1 MPLIL
6 TNAELAP
13 YFRFENIAGI
23 SPNVYGNAIPEGT
36 YQFCFE
42 VFDVATGNR
51 LSNKT
56 CVTTVIFKNEP
67 PFLVTPRNRSNVAEI
82 NPQYIVFQWTPRSIN
97 VTNVEYELSLVEI
110 WDTQID
116 PQAAFL
122 SSPPIYQTTTNAT
135 TYVYGPSD
143 PLLLSGKN
151 YAWRIQAKAKQGAE
165 EIGLFKN
172 EGYSEIYS
180 FSYATACDLPEGINH
195 EVKGS
200 TIANI
205 FWEDLSN
212 DVPEYTIR
220 YRKKSLEEGE
230 WFINKTTGNTT
241 SLWGLAAGTTYEY
254 QIQKKCAVTKSDW
267 SIAKQFTTHIADN
280 EASVYECGIT
290 PDFSLSNTEKLA
302 SLVKGDTFTAG
313 DFPVKVLTTSG
324 TNGRFTGTGY
334 VTIPYLNSIRVS
346 VKFTNV
352 LINTDKQLAEGT
364 VVTYYDENLSN
375 ILDIDDA
382 IETVGNIGEA
392 VGELFEGNNDLD
404 EIRINWVLDPKED
417 IEIKDGILVI
427 TNPANGAT
435 ETSPLGDD
443 KVIVDAGGNVY
454 HVDAGGNVT
463 KGGQIDPSG
472 SVTTGNV
479 TGVSTQGELEAL
491 TAEGIQVR
499 FEDQDTYGYD
509 QMPSTANDKLKKE
522 YTTIPDV
529 TGQEY
534 TLAHIAVEKGES
546 ISVTAKVVIAT
557 SSAYGLADLKFK
569 TKAGELIPAQI
580 NESNNTID
588 LSIKG
593 HYSLESETIYAV
605 VNSKQDSTQQLTAGA
620 FTLWHLTD
628 RTVNVVLVSVDD
640 APLPNITTLENI
652 FKKGIVSLT
661 IETAAADLD
670 DSTLG
675 LDKRLEIGDSPWLTA
690 YNTEQK
696 EVIAHL
702 KSQIDY
708 DKSKYYVI
716 VFPKTFETT
725 KPIAGF
731 MPLQRQFGFVFSAD
745 LNAGEESKNSLEGVT
760 AHELGH
766 GIFALQHPF
775 TQYGTT
781 EGSTNWLMD
790 YGEGIKLP
798 HTHWAQ
804 MHNPAL
810 KFYVFQDEEDGQNW
824 AFEGKNVLFSK
835 ISENFG
841 KNIDS
846 TFTFVTPAGDF
857 IDLPEDVLDVIF
869 YYGVQ
874 NTGTESKSLPGTL
887 FGFTITQEKN
897 TIKYKS
903 KIKEGIFEGYFDED
917 DNVFKSESV
926 DGQFHIMF
934 LTSSSSKAKL
944 LRIESDRTQAYN
956 GTPKKIPELFDFPI
970 WPYQI
975 KDNVKKTK
983 EFSTSSMLGNS
994 QTKYNQEILEQ
1005 VFKYISEDESL
1016 LLKNRIL
1023 EIAHAYPSLF
1033 DKSSN
1038 KKFFDNW
1045 QACNPDY
1052 VNTLYGF
1059 ERYLL
1064 KKYCECE
1071 YIATG
1076 NKESDDITST
1086 GYYICHKIKSLPEN
1100 RFEYLKEY
1108 YIFLLEYVKNEQKEA
1123 YTLLD
1128 NIYKDPS
1135 IINSTDITTLT
1146 NAINAASEIDIAKT
1160 INVELIYRILS
1171 KILSEGEITEGS
1183 TFRPQ
1188 YEKSVLH
1195 LLNTVVNRFDSTEK
1209 GELLTKIESKNYYI
1223 ELLDNDKY
1231 LYEQLFTNVDDDF
1244 LFNLTS
1250 NNRKELITLFTKIV
1264 LGATDFYENRLNEA
1278 IDDIGQRI
1286 FVFEYNNF
1294 IKNSGIEILSN
1305 NIWVQIADKLSND
1318 AITKNLKIKDISYDF
1333 MDNGTIHLEQ
1343 TDDLGFSSSS
1353 TAFSPN
1359 PDLKPFDLVLFTNKS
1374 NITLL
1379 KEYEQAIGYTGNIPL
1394 PAIALA
1400 YVSDAGN
1407 KETTLQGIS
1416 AAFDL
1421 ASLVGTGGTL
1431 TTIKGL
1437 SKLRKILLVADL
1449 ASSGTSIVATSI
1461 SDNPELAKLKQA
1473 LDIFSTATGVVG
1485 AFDNLVTLGDKSM
1498 REIISEV
1505 SKNYKG
1511 SNEIPSLAQMNSVF
1525 DSFDNLNDSKLLRL
1539 VSDEKEAIKYIE
1551 VLLLKLTKD
1560 ASDAGKTADLNRVKR
1575 ILERIKKAKLV
1586 FETSSIADNAG
1597 KILKQQDN
1605 ILNIKSIAGNFKSF
1619 TYKTGENSLGQA
1631 IIEQVRAGTFWNLGE
1646 NSTIKHTQYLSKDGK
1661 FYVKLVPDAKDGRML
1676 FFDAEKETP
1685 LGWGFLP
1692 SDGTKLLD
1700 PLVTAE
1706 DYEKLIEKLK
1716 FIHGFDKTT
1725 KQLNFGAKGTLVRY
1739 TDKLNVY
1746 LGSYNPSRTAGA
1758 ENELGTKDVLDQ
1770 LNMYKNYRFAENSP
1784 EVLKAGSISLL
1795 NLPDVMAGMPNT
1807 NNFFDD
1813 FNVEYLDFL
1822 IKNKDKTEIIFTTNP
1837 IHQDLFKAWDKARN
1851 EYKRNANLLFE
1862 PSGFAK
1868 EIKYLRDRGVTTVK
1882 FKDGSDLDLDS
1893 IDLDDM
1899 DWITNWKY

>member
-1 MPLIL
+1 MQIVRIRIKKMLQAVKTLNWRAFVLFSLIFFLFSGLSAQVFPVQIIPQVTPPPPIYLSNYADASTINSPLRVQLILNDFNIQSRAIRLKTYFQGSGLNFQSTDLVTGATPLFLEAGVPLIL

-51 LSNKT
+51 LSSKT

-122 SSPPIYQTTTNAT
+122 SSPPIYQTTTNTT

-151 YAWRIQAKAKQGAE
+151 YAWRIQAKAKQGTE

-180 FSYATACDLPEGINH
+180 FSYATACDLPEGISH

-200 TIANI
+200 TITNI
-205 FWEDLSN
+205 FWEDFSN

-230 WFINKTTGNTT
+230 WFMNKTTGNST

-302 SLVKGDTFTAG
+302 SLTKGDTFTAG

-443 KVIVDAGGNVY
+443 KVIVDAAGNVY
-454 HVDAGGNVT
+454 HVDAGGNIT

-479 TGVSTQGELEAL
+479 TGVSKQGELEAL

-534 TLAHIAVEKGES
+534 TLAHVAVEKGDS
-546 ISVTAKVVIAT
+546 ISVTSKVAIAT
-557 SSAYGLADLKFK
+557 TSAYRLADLKFK
-569 TKAGELIPAQI
+569 TKAGELIPSEI

-593 HYSLESETIYAV
+593 YYTLESETIYAV

-628 RTVNVVLVSVDD
+628 RTVNVVLVSVDN
-640 APLPNITTLENI
+640 APLPNIRAIENI

-661 IETAAADLD
+661 IETAAAELD

-708 DKSKYYVI
+708 DKSKYYVF

-725 KPIAGF
+725 KAIAGF

-745 LNAGEESKNSLEGVT
+745 LNAGEEGKNSIEGAT

-781 EGSTNWLMD
+781 EGSTEWLMD

-810 KFYVFQDEEDGQNW
+810 KFYVFQDEEDGEIAGRNWFTPNWRPFSIENSITIRAKEDANRVKGTIPGFRLSNGIAYDAEYEANGSFKGYFTKGNKNPYALKLITNIKSTTSVYLYEHIPNECANTYLTDYDYVNNNKNNLDFSSNNKNIIPVDITTNCDKELCEEGQQYFDSYKDLLTVEGDEEDYLKEVAKIICAEQSTEITEAYKSLYNEWKDTPKSIGRNQVLEFSWKKYFQALSTLVSWRENGITDLLKNSSLEKSELRDKLFDIALKVNTEVLALIPLDQKVEMLTTMLDGNIYNLFTTNHDVLIAKVISSISDDEASDFLDILILPSYKNSKGEPLIYVLKENLSDFFNSQNPYTEFFKEIKRLSD
-824 AFEGKNVLFSK
+824 AKNKLSDGNLDVKATLKWDVEQKDYVLFS
-835 ISENFG
+835 
-841 KNIDS
+841 
-846 TFTFVTPAGDF
+846 
-857 IDLPEDVLDVIF
+857 
-869 YYGVQ
+869 
-874 NTGTESKSLPGTL
+874 
-887 FGFTITQEKN
+887 
-897 TIKYKS
+897 
-903 KIKEGIFEGYFDED
+903 
-917 DNVFKSESV
+917 
-926 DGQFHIMF
+926 
-934 LTSSSSKAKL
+934 
-944 LRIESDRTQAYN
+944 
-956 GTPKKIPELFDFPI
+956 
-970 WPYQI
+970 
-975 KDNVKKTK
+975 
-983 EFSTSSMLGNS
+983 
-994 QTKYNQEILEQ
+994 
-1005 VFKYISEDESL
+1005 
-1016 LLKNRIL
+1016 
-1023 EIAHAYPSLF
+1023 
-1033 DKSSN
+1033 
-1038 KKFFDNW
+1038 
-1045 QACNPDY
+1045 
-1052 VNTLYGF
+1052 
-1059 ERYLL
+1059 
-1064 KKYCECE
+1064 
-1071 YIATG
+1071 
-1076 NKESDDITST
+1076 
-1086 GYYICHKIKSLPEN
+1086 
-1100 RFEYLKEY
+1100 
-1108 YIFLLEYVKNEQKEA
+1108 YVKNKND
-1123 YTLLD
+1123 YVFNYD
-1128 NIYKDPS
+1128 
-1135 IINSTDITTLT
+1135 
-1146 NAINAASEIDIAKT
+1146 
-1160 INVELIYRILS
+1160 
-1171 KILSEGEITEGS
+1171 
-1183 TFRPQ
+1183 
-1188 YEKSVLH
+1188 
-1195 LLNTVVNRFDSTEK
+1195 DSTHTVSISTCVSCCVSSPK
-1209 GELLTKIESKNYYI
+1209 LKCQPKNDYLLP
-1223 ELLDNDKY
+1223 
-1231 LYEQLFTNVDDDF
+1231 Q
-1244 LFNLTS
+1244 
-1250 NNRKELITLFTKIV
+1250 
-1264 LGATDFYENRLNEA
+1264 G
-1278 IDDIGQRI
+1278 
-1286 FVFEYNNF
+1286 
-1294 IKNSGIEILSN
+1294 
-1305 NIWVQIADKLSND
+1305 
-1318 AITKNLKIKDISYDF
+1318 
-1333 MDNGTIHLEQ
+1333 
-1343 TDDLGFSSSS
+1343 SS
-1353 TAFSPN
+1353 
-1359 PDLKPFDLVLFTNKS
+1359 PFDLVGLIIINDVSPFGANCVDGQTLNENSFCGKEQIVPALFLDYLKTNEQNQRLENFGWNTFNVVITISTFGEGAAAIGAIRTASSGQKLITAGKNAYALLDFTYTVTDLGFKAADAEMPAAWTWVGYAFAAKGGYDLIKNGGAKGIGYLKKLIREGKDAEVKNIIQELGVTNK
-1374 NITLL
+1374 NGDPLTLDDVKSFVDNTEIEINSGKNPEIKAEFNKGL
-1379 KEYEQAIGYTGNIPL
+1379 NASSDSSDWTTVIGKSLTE
-1394 PAIALA
+1394 
-1400 YVSDAGN
+1400 VSDAPFGYKFYSRN
-1407 KETTLQGIS
+1407 GKIWIRRLS
-1416 AAFDL
+1416 A
-1421 ASLVGTGGTL
+1421 
-1431 TTIKGL
+1431 
-1437 SKLRKILLVADL
+1437 
-1449 ASSGTSIVATSI
+1449 
-1461 SDNPELAKLKQA
+1461 DNPNTPRLTVRDGKIVKYFHDGQIAFKAGWSKSKVLSYSKSSRPSPETYLEPSYMQSHLAKFNNGASYLVPKSS
-1473 LDIFSTATGVVG
+1473 LDNYGRNPVG
-1485 AFDNLVTLGDKSM
+1485 RLDGQFVMTKMEMDNLLNEADGNLSIIKEELGIPNKYWNE
-1498 REIISEV
+1498 EIVRIDIMIPNSLNPRIPTGKEKGANELWLPGGLLPNGYSEIV
-1505 SKNYKG
+1505 LDA
-1511 SNEIPSLAQMNSVF
+1511 IPSG
-1525 DSFDNLNDSKLLRL
+1525 SF
-1539 VSDEKEAIKYIE
+1539 Y
-1551 VLLLKLTKD
+1551 
-1560 ASDAGKTADLNRVKR
+1560 
-1575 ILERIKKAKLV
+1575 
-1586 FETSSIADNAG
+1586 ETIT
-1597 KILKQQDN
+1597 
-1605 ILNIKSIAGNFKSF
+1605 NIK
-1619 TYKTGENSLGQA
+1619 
-1631 IIEQVRAGTFWNLGE
+1631 
-1646 NSTIKHTQYLSKDGK
+1646 
-1661 FYVKLVPDAKDGRML
+1661 
-1676 FFDAEKETP
+1676 
-1685 LGWGFLP
+1685 
-1692 SDGTKLLD
+1692 
-1700 PLVTAE
+1700 
-1706 DYEKLIEKLK
+1706 
-1716 FIHGFDKTT
+1716 
-1725 KQLNFGAKGTLVRY
+1725 
-1739 TDKLNVY
+1739 
-1746 LGSYNPSRTAGA
+1746 
-1758 ENELGTKDVLDQ
+1758 
-1770 LNMYKNYRFAENSP
+1770 
-1784 EVLKAGSISLL
+1784 
-1795 NLPDVMAGMPNT
+1795 
-1807 NNFFDD
+1807 
-1813 FNVEYLDFL
+1813 
-1822 IKNKDKTEIIFTTNP
+1822 
-1837 IHQDLFKAWDKARN
+1837 
-1851 EYKRNANLLFE
+1851 
-1862 PSGFAK
+1862 
-1868 EIKYLRDRGVTTVK
+1868 
-1882 FKDGSDLDLDS
+1882 
-1893 IDLDDM
+1893 
-1899 DWITNWKY
+1899 